1 LEEAG
6 EEAGIGSFFSTLASE
21 RITYTYS
28 VESNTRL

>member
-6 EEAGIGSFFSTLASE
+6 AGAGIGSFFSTFASE

-28 VESNTRL
+28 VESDTSL